1 MKESKSIFFLAGDR
15 FVSIPFDLMKD
26 IKSKGN
32 DLLVYLAVNSY
43 ADRETGVAWPKQK
56 NIAIRAKRSAKVI
69 GKAVSHLVE
78 IGWATKIRRGQGL
91 PNIIILHARK
101 GQVFG
106 KIRQK
111 EIIKIVETKV
121 RRIFGKI
128 SEVSF

>member
-15 FVSIPFDLMKD
+15 FVSIPYNLMTD
-26 IKSKGN
+26 SDSKGS
-32 DLLVYLAVNSY
+32 DLLIYLAVNSY

-56 NIAIRAKRSAKVI
+56 NIALRAKRKSKAI
-69 GKAVSHLVE
+69 GAAVNHLVE

-91 PNIIILHARK
+91 PNVIILHARK
-101 GQVFG
+101 GQFFG
-106 KIRQK
+106 KTRKK

-121 RRIFGKI
+121 RRIFGKV